1 MIRNNE
7 YILVENIFNKAPV
20 YCKESRNGREL
31 IKNKKIT
38 DYIYAKIKEG
48 VWIQSDGKSYK
59 YDKILL
65 KKSFVETI
73 NIKSFSFLY

>member
-1 MIRNNE
+1 METIIIKNNE

-38 DYIYAKIKEG
+38 DYIYAKIKKVFGFNQMEK
-48 VWIQSDGKSYK
+48 V
-59 YDKILL
+59 
-65 KKSFVETI
+65 I
-73 NIKSFSFLY
+73 NMIRYY

>member
-1 MIRNNE
+1 M
-7 YILVENIFNKAPV
+7 
-20 YCKESRNGREL
+20 REL

-48 VWIQSDGKSYK
+48 IWIQSDESYK
-59 YDKILL
+59 YDKILI

-73 NIKSFSFLY
+73 NIKSFLFLMKQLKKLMN